1 MMLAD
6 NIEGYK
12 KQEERLKFDFK
23 KLLGLE
29 HFDKALN
36 GAGGDLVDWVERLHP
51 RKCVITLLLSFR
63 WVIFPAAFLMRIV
76 FSTPWKFS
84 IPFSSAVAVL
94 EFLVQCL
101 FGLILIIVLPHLK

>member
-12 KQEERLKFDFK
+12 KQEEHLKFDFK
-23 KLLGLE
+23 KLFGLE

-51 RKCVITLLLSFR
+51 RKCVITLLLF
-63 WVIFPAAFLMRIV
+63 
-76 FSTPWKFS
+76 FSLGYISCCFS
-84 IPFSSAVAVL
+84 HAY
-94 EFLVQCL
+94 CL
-101 FGLILIIVLPHLK
+101 LYNRHPRNLASQFHLQ